1 VITRPTAQQLLDD
14 CAREL
19 RESVLPQ
26 ITDAATKVK
35 LEMMEQIISSC
46 AIRAGH
52 ELAWMAEECDA
63 MEAYVTDVRVAFDDA
78 EGAAVGALLT
88 RYHNERRGGL
98 VTEDRT
104 HDYDLAGRAFSAA
117 LALAMRREDAELTA
131 RARTII
137 DARNEREGELRPN
150 FSFPGRS

>member
-1 VITRPTAQQLLDD
+1 MITRPTAQQLLDD

-26 ITDAATKVK
+26 ITDGALKVK
-35 LEMMEQIISSC
+35 LEMMELIISSC

-52 ELAWMAEECDA
+52 ELAWMAEECEA
-63 MEAYVTDVRVAFDDA
+63 MEAYTEDVRVAFDDP

-88 RYHNERRGGL
+88 RYRTERRGGL
-98 VTEDRT
+98 LAEDRT

-117 LALAMRREDAELTA
+117 LALAMSRHHAELTA

-137 DARNEREGELRPN
+137 DARNEREGDLRPH
-150 FSFPGRS
+150 FFFPGRS